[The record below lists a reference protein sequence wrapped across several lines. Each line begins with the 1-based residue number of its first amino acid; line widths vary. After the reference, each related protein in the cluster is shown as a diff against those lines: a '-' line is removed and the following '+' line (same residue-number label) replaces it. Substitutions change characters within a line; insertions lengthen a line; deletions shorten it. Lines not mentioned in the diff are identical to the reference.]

1 MTKTDLIA
9 ALRHCVNAYDYD
21 ACERCPYRGDPS
33 YVSESCSDD
42 LMSMAADYL
51 ELLTPADE

>member
-1 MTKTDLIA
+1 MDKPNLIK

-21 ACERCPYRGDPS
+21 ACKACPYRDDPS

-42 LMSMAADYL
+42 LMRMAADYL